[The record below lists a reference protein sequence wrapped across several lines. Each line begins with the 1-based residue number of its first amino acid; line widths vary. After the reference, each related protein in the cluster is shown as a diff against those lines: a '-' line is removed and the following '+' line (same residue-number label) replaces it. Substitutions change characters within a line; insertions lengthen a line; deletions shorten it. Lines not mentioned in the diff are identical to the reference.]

1 MGTGIV
7 LYVLIFKVLRLPE
20 MGGSPCWLV
29 QRMVPSCVVQEIGV
43 ALPQKPRLAELR
55 SGFGRAAPSPVKKHS
70 VRGTEVFD
78 FCLSEPHIQW

>member
-7 LYVLIFKVLRLPE
+7 LYVFIFKVLRLPE

-43 ALPQKPRLAELR
+43 ALPQKPRLAELW
-55 SGFGRAAPSPVKKHS
+55 SASAGRLLPQCEEA
-70 VRGTEVFD
+70 
-78 FCLSEPHIQW
+78 FCTRYGAIQFCM